1 MSSPLLPDYERND
14 NTELWEATDK
24 YVLSGTCTVSV
35 FTVNLMHSRIVD
47 APPDLKLRYERGAED
62 ENCGLDN
69 CVFSDIRERMFRARY
84 RGRLAGG
91 APAATVASTR
101 R

>member
-35 FTVNLMHSRIVD
+35 FTVNLMHSRIGD

-62 ENCGLDN
+62 ENCRLDN
-69 CVFSDIRERMFRARY
+69 CVSSDIRERMFRARY

-91 APAATVASTR
+91 APAATVAGTR